1 MTATASAG
9 GSTALYAVPIQE
21 AITSGDIAKMNQ
33 IRDEAFAYLAS
44 ASDIERLLPELEK
57 AIQAKGGPIRV
68 LYGVSIQDAIAR
80 GDQAE
85 IARLKAEVA
94 YYSRLL

>member
-1 MTATASAG
+1 MS
-9 GSTALYAVPIQE
+9 
-21 AITSGDIAKMNQ
+21 K
-33 IRDEAFAYLAS
+33 
-44 ASDIERLLPELEK
+44 RLLPELEK

-85 IARLKAEVA
+85 IARLKGRSGLLQSLVVIRF
-94 YYSRLL
+94 SRFFVMLSRTPNFIDHYQVKPAKLTTKKRKKIENFFFF